1 MNKGGEQQS
10 EKNGGRKNKKK
21 KLNLALIHNHDSEQA
36 KVEACPRQNNLTH
49 LDAKHLSYQ
58 SQSLLCLLVLLVK
71 MKSDHL

>member
-1 MNKGGEQQS
+1 MNKGGSQQL

-21 KLNLALIHNHDSEQA
+21 KLNLAPIHNHDSEQA

-58 SQSLLCLLVLLVK
+58 S
-71 MKSDHL
+71 